1 MVKKVNGQEFENEAM
16 KAPAAVV
23 DFSATWCGPC
33 RMMAPVLEEISEKLG
48 DQVSFYNVDVDEVPE
63 LAQEFRISSIPCLV
77 LLKNGIEA
85 DQSIGFR
92 PGPQIKAWIEEGKAT
107 LDGGVWRMLRKAVVA
122 FES

>member
-16 KAPAAVV
+16 KASTAVV

-63 LAQEFRISSIPCLV
+63 LAMRYGIQSIPCLLV
-77 LLKNGIEA
+77 LKNGKA
-85 DQSIGFR
+85 VDQSVGFR
-92 PGPQIKAWIEEGKAT
+92 PGPQVEAWIKGN
-107 LDGGVWRMLRKAVVA
+107 L
-122 FES
+122 

>member
-33 RMMAPVLEEISEKLG
+33 RMMAPVLEEISEKMG

-63 LAQEFRISSIPCLV
+63 LAMRYGIQSIPCL
-77 LLKNGIEA
+77 LILKEGKA
-85 DQSIGFR
+85 VDQSVGFR
-92 PGPQIKAWIEEGKAT
+92 PGPQVESWIKGN
-107 LDGGVWRMLRKAVVA
+107 L
-122 FES
+122 